1 MIVKKSIF
9 VNGSKGFLK
18 ALQNVLKVNNLDVE
32 LFTHSLGKFYDYTVM
47 DCSTKEDN
55 IILNSSYCF
64 VNMDNIHKNI
74 NIYGNIVTYGLGSK
88 NTVTISSIEK
98 DNDGFVYCLQRTL
111 NHNSFG
117 TILPRE
123 LPITMHFKNNNELY
137 ASMVGVTICL
147 IEGVD
152 MQRMKESLFVQH
164 F

>member
-1 MIVKKSIF
+1 MILKKSIYI
-9 VNGSKGFLK
+9 NGSKEFTTT
-18 ALQNVLKVNNLDVE
+18 LQNVLNVNNLNIEVFPYSVE
-32 LFTHSLGKFYDYTVM
+32 KVYDYTVM
-47 DCSTKEDN
+47 DGITKEDN

-98 DNDGFVYCLQRTL
+98 DNDTFVYCLQRTL
-111 NHNSFG
+111 YNNSFG
-117 TILPRE
+117 IILPKE
-123 LPITMHFKNNNELY
+123 LPIAMHFKNNNELY

-152 MQRMKESLFVQH
+152 MQRMKENLFVQH
-164 F
+164 S